1 MSAADK
7 KPKTARPPLATLGDC
22 LAETASFV
30 PSGYTKFTGCTES
43 FWRDIPADKPDE
55 HWFIAEAETA
65 CISPAPVTIYV
76 SANTPA
82 STAREIL
89 KQVSSWLKE
98 HGDELPGLTPREPV
112 AAIDG
117 DILF

>member
-1 MSAADK
+1 
-7 KPKTARPPLATLGDC
+7 
-22 LAETASFV
+22 
-30 PSGYTKFTGCTES
+30 
-43 FWRDIPADKPDE
+43 
-55 HWFIAEAETA
+55 
-65 CISPAPVTIYV
+65 
-76 SANTPA
+76 
-82 STAREIL
+82 L